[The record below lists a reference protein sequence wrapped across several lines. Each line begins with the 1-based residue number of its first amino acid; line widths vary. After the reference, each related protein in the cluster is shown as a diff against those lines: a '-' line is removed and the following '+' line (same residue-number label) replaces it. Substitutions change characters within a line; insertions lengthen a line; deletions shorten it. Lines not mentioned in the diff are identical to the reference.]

1 MARSLIGALRILLA
15 TAIAAASACAAA
27 QERIRIMG
35 PSAPEAGFATTAR
48 AMQEAMTASGIAEV
62 DPYFGPGDGGLAGLT
77 RFVKEAKGDGR
88 HLMITGYTTIG
99 SILSNRSAVTLDDVT
114 PIARLIKL
122 YPFGLLVSAK
132 SPITNAEQLAAMLKA
147 DPAKVSWVA
156 GSVGGAGHTTVV
168 RFAMLNKVD
177 PTRLNFN
184 TSFGEDTLEAV
195 VSGKATVAVSS
206 GFAGYD
212 KEVKAGRLRLIGTT
226 GAQRRPDID
235 APTLKEQGFDLVFE
249 NWRGVVAP
257 PGISVEQRQSL
268 AALVERMAKSPA
280 WKEVLKKRN
289 WDDAYLGSA
298 AFEEFLKSERVK
310 VEQAFRAT
318 GMLK

>member
-1 MARSLIGALRILLA
+1 MAPSLLGRCVLVAV
-15 TAIAAASACAAA
+15 AIAWTTVCGAAP
-27 QERIRIMG
+27 ERLRIMG
-35 PSAPEAGFATTAR
+35 PSEPAAGFATTAR
-48 AMQEAMTASGIAEV
+48 AMQEAMTAAGIADV
-62 DPYFGPGDGGLAGLT
+62 DPYFVPGDGGLAGLKQ
-77 RFVKEAKGDGR
+77 FVKEAKGDGR

-114 PIARLIKL
+114 PIARLIRL

-132 SPITNAEQLAAMLKA
+132 SPITNAEQLATMLKA
-147 DPAKVSWVA
+147 DPSKVSWVA

-168 RFAMLNKVD
+168 RFAMLSRVD
-177 PTRLNFN
+177 PARLNFN
-184 TSFGEDTLEAV
+184 TSFGEDTLAAV
-195 VSGKATVAVSS
+195 IDGKATVAVSS

-257 PGISVEQRQSL
+257 PGITAEQKQAL
-268 AALVERMAKSPA
+268 ADSVERMAKSPA
-280 WKEVLKKRN
+280 WREILKKRN

-310 VEQAFRAT
+310 VEEAFRAT